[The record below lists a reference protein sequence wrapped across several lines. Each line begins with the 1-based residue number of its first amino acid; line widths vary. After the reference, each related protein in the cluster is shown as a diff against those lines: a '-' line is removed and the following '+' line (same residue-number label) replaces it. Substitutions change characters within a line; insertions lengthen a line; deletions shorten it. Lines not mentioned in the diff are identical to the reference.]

1 MSGLSPQ
8 KVHELK
14 LFLEQ
19 VKKDPQIL
27 YVQEL
32 DFFREFL
39 LHFGA
44 HLPEKKVPQQ
54 TQSHTHGMHT
64 EEKHEHEEH
73 IHEPVH
79 EEPVHE
85 EKDEME
91 IDDPDLLTLEEGTPV
106 EMGDE
111 AITVTEEMRER
122 ASQTRSQ
129 GSMAESEGN
138 FAEALIFYTDAVK
151 LNPSSGIIYATRASL
166 SLKMKRPR
174 AAIADCD
181 KAISI
186 NKDSAKPYKVRGR
199 ALRYTGK
206 YEDAL
211 RDIQL
216 GQKLDWDDSTHQFEA
231 ELKKLVIKVQEKR
244 KSKEEKKT
252 ETTRKEA

>member
-1 MSGLSPQ
+1 LA
-8 KVHELK
+8 HTCLK
-14 LFLEQ
+14 
-19 VKKDPQIL
+19 
-27 YVQEL
+27 
-32 DFFREFL
+32 
-39 LHFGA
+39 
-44 HLPEKKVPQQ
+44 KKVPQQ
-54 TQSHTHGMHT
+54 TQSHTHGTHT
-64 EEKHEHEEH
+64 EAKHEHEEH
-73 IHEPVH
+73 VHEEHVHEEHVHEEHVHEEPVH

-151 LNPSSGIIYATRASL
+151 LNPSSGIIYATRAAL

-206 YEDAL
+206 YEEAL